1 MLGKVENQHGHAEEA
16 LRVFSGINMPA
27 LIPKVKMSIIRKV
40 DLQKA
45 QLHSSSPSLPFHA
58 AILLLEIIY
67 FKATAL
73 RNLGKIEGI
82 CLFFSLIMKYFA
94 RVCDSIA
101 TITSTQF
108 GIF

>member
-1 MLGKVENQHGHAEEA
+1 MLGKVENQHGHAEET

-82 CLFFSLIMKYFA
+82 CLFFFSYHE
-94 RVCDSIA
+94 
-101 TITSTQF
+101 
-108 GIF
+108 IFCSCL